1 MGRHDIMGR
10 LFEDLHNTRGTCML
24 SANLYSTF
32 FTRWQVKLRPQQMWR
47 HFQLFRWGSWHFPKK
62 WNGAFMQLNAVPI
75 RLASN
80 KLSGMWWGK
89 AKPKWIGGRRCD
101 WCDMSRIDPG
111 LRITSSSSATHQR
124 ISCNASQFHLLH
136 LAAAVVVNFW
146 IRLWW
151 SVHQPGKKINF
162 LTCSLNL
169 SLPPHFI
176 SPASWWDNRMELRH
190 QKRSSVSPSPPS
202 LFLNACKGELLATD
216 RPLHARLVLT
226 DLLQKK
232 LVWKTDFILHWSLLI
247 QSMGNMLQTDAG
259 WY

>member
-1 MGRHDIMGR
+1 MTSWAGYLRTCTTQGGRACFLPISTAHFLLVGKLNWDLNKCGVIFSSLDGAVDI
-10 LFEDLHNTRGTCML
+10 
-24 SANLYSTF
+24 
-32 FTRWQVKLRPQQMWR
+32 
-47 HFQLFRWGSWHFPKK
+47 FQKK

-151 SVHQPGKKINF
+151 SVHQPGKKIYF

-202 LFLNACKGELLATD
+202 LF
-216 RPLHARLVLT
+216 
-226 DLLQKK
+226 
-232 LVWKTDFILHWSLLI
+232 
-247 QSMGNMLQTDAG
+247 
-259 WY
+259 